1 LQATPPLKERMRKN
15 TIRVNSLP
23 QTITAPATPERV
35 AAAPEPEVRGL
46 TRDELRRIV
55 LDIVG

>member
-1 LQATPPLKERMRKN
+1 MFKDFYRTAA
-15 TIRVNSLP
+15 LP
-23 QTITAPATPERV
+23 QPPVGAAKPASMPS
-35 AAAPEPEVRGL
+35 AAASEPETRGL

>member
-1 LQATPPLKERMRKN
+1 MHQDFYRIAA
-15 TIRVNSLP
+15 LP
-23 QTITAPATPERV
+23 QPLAGSAKPASAPSGT
-35 AAAPEPEVRGL
+35 APEPEIRGL

>member
-1 LQATPPLKERMRKN
+1 MYKDFYRAAA
-15 TIRVNSLP
+15 LP
-23 QTITAPATPERV
+23 QPPAGGAKPASTPS
-35 AAAPEPEVRGL
+35 AAAPEPEIRGL

>member
-1 LQATPPLKERMRKN
+1 MYKDFHRTAA
-15 TIRVNSLP
+15 LP
-23 QTITAPATPERV
+23 QPLIGVAKPSSTSS
-35 AAAPEPEVRGL
+35 AAAPEPEIRGL